1 MSDVLDD
8 KQAARVHE
16 RLTSS
21 FDRDEPIHINHL
33 HGSETLLHSHRALSI
48 QLAAKTEQLADAETI
63 LVGVDRTP
71 GPLLRKMVED
81 HFAKY
86 GSENDG

>member
-1 MSDVLDD
+1 MSNGLGYCSYGCE
-8 KQAARVHE
+8 KYGINPSCPTHGTLEINTLAA
-16 RLTSS
+16 
-21 FDRDEPIHINHL
+21 
-33 HGSETLLHSHRALSI
+33 

-86 GSENDG
+86 QEDPNG